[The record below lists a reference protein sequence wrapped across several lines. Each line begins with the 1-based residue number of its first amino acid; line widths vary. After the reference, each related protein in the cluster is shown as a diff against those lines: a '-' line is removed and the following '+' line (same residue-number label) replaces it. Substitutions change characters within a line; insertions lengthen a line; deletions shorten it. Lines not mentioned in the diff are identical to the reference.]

1 MLIEGRFHKNSIIIN
16 TRYIKYIAK
25 YTRISEKYYLEVD
38 GFNGYIF
45 ITKEQYDKIME
56 ENENDIRYKFITKE
70 I

>member
-1 MLIEGRFHKNSIIIN
+1 MLIEGRFHKDIIIIN

>member
-1 MLIEGRFHKNSIIIN
+1 MLIEGRFHKDSIIIN